1 MTPRTTDQIPETLE
15 RVHHTIVI
23 GAGLAGLAAAYKLEQ
38 AGFTDFVV
46 LEKADRVGGTW
57 RDNTYPGCGV
67 DIPSPVYSFS
77 FHPNPDWEHNFAR
90 QPEILSYI
98 EQTVAEFGLH
108 RYIRFGT
115 EAIEAIWSTERRRWL
130 LNTTNGRYVAQFLI
144 GAAGPIT
151 EPQLPD
157 VEGLDRFTGEVF
169 HSARWNHDI
178 DLTGK
183 RVAVIGTGASAVQF
197 IPEIAPK
204 VAQLHVLQRTASWV
218 VPRLDIP
225 FPGHARA
232 LFRRAPGSQRAFR
245 SVLDAILRGLSAAM
259 QHERAARLLNPIG
272 RAQLFAQVRD
282 RKLRTALTPKFTMGC
297 KRLLLSNTYFPALA
311 RDNVELVPHALTRVT
326 EHGVIAAD
334 GNERPVDVIIFG
346 TGFDVSHPP
355 IAGRIRGA
363 DGRLLSERW
372 AKSPEAYL
380 ATTAPGVPNLFI
392 LLGPNILVYNSFLDL
407 AERQLNYVIG
417 ALTVARE
424 RDIETVEIPEA
435 TTRDFNDKVQQAL
448 TRTVFNQGGC
458 ASYYLDENGRNFTA
472 WPWSTTR
479 LRKTLSRFDIENYTQ
494 VPRAAVPVEL
504 ADDIAAR

>member
-1 MTPRTTDQIPETLE
+1 MTPRTQDRIADSGE
-15 RVHHTIVI
+15 RVYHTVVI
-23 GAGLAGLAAAYKLEQ
+23 GAGLAGLAAAYKLDR

-77 FHPNPDWEHNFAR
+77 FNPNPDWAHNFAS
-90 QPEILSYI
+90 QPEILAYI
-98 EQTVAEFGLH
+98 EQTVAEFGLD
-108 RYIRFGT
+108 RYVSFGT
-115 EAIEAIWSTERRRWL
+115 EAIEATWSDERRRWL
-130 LNTTNGRYVAQFLI
+130 LNTTQGRYVAQFLI

-151 EPQLPD
+151 EPRLPE

-169 HSARWNHDI
+169 HSARWNHDY

-197 IPEIAPK
+197 IPEIAPH

-225 FPGHARA
+225 FPTPARA
-232 LFRRAPGSQRAFR
+232 LFRWMPGTQRAVRFG
-245 SVLDAILRGLSAAM
+245 LDSILRSLSAAM

-272 RAQLFAQVRD
+272 LAHLYAQVRD
-282 RKLRTALTPKFTMGC
+282 PELRAALTPLFTMGC
-297 KRLLLSNTYFPALA
+297 KRLLLSNTYLPALA
-311 RDNVELVPHALTRVT
+311 RDNVELIPHALTRIT
-326 EHGVIAAD
+326 ERGVVAAD
-334 GNERPVDVIIFG
+334 GSERVVDAIIFG

-355 IAGRIRGA
+355 IAGRVRGA

-407 AERQLNYVIG
+407 AERQLDYIVD
-417 ALTVARE
+417 ALTTALE
-424 RDIETVEIPEA
+424 RGIETIEIPEA
-435 TTRDFNDKVQQAL
+435 VTRAFNDKVQHAL
-448 TRTVFNQGGC
+448 SRTVFNNGGC
-458 ASYYLDENGRNFTA
+458 ASYYLDENGRNFAA

-494 VPRAAVPVEL
+494 TQSAAEPAGHAHDL
-504 ADDIAAR
+504 ATR